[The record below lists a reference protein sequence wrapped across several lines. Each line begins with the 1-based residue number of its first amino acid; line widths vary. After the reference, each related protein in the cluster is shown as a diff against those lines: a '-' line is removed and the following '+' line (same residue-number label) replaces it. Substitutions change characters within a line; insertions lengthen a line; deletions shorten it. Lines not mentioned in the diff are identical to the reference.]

1 VVCFVVL
8 QQVFPQVVEVRQ
20 GLLAH
25 AVSSQLR
32 GWAVVVGP
40 RWEPPLVWVPGFL
53 QARLLRP
60 SPMEQGRR
68 AWCLC

>member
-1 VVCFVVL
+1 MVRFVVL

-32 GWAVVVGP
+32 GWAVVVGL
-40 RWEPPLVWVPGFL
+40 RWEFPLV
-53 QARLLRP
+53 
-60 SPMEQGRR
+60 
-68 AWCLC
+68 